1 MEPESDLVLESSTF
15 ASSDAGNQ
23 IWHIYSRT
31 RSDPRPPCVK
41 LCTHDVCATL
51 AGDVAVYPDYA
62 YVFACTQLAHGH
74 FGRYVAVIF
83 NKKSNQFNV
92 LTESMTS

>member
-23 IWHIYSRT
+23 IWHIYS
-31 RSDPRPPCVK
+31 K